1 MSENEKK
8 KEIYEELVNQF
19 EESEV
24 QIISKIQ
31 KKKINKLKEEISEMK
46 KIEINRL
53 FCFSKILF
61 VSFGK

>member
-31 KKKINKLKEEISEMK
+31 KKINK
-46 KIEINRL
+46 
-53 FCFSKILF
+53 
-61 VSFGK
+61 

>member
-31 KKKINKLKEEISEMK
+31 KKINKLIKRRNIRNEK
-46 KIEINRL
+46 N
-53 FCFSKILF
+53 
-61 VSFGK
+61 